1 MIVVCKYTAADEE
14 LQALQNW
21 LSAKGVSFRSE
32 ENAGRKL
39 LLLEGE
45 KLPEE
50 DAILAFAAVEE
61 ISGNGP
67 AYKLADR
74 NAKPGRSTVKV
85 GSATIGDGGF
95 TVIAGPCTVE
105 SAGQMETVAAAVKNA
120 GCTILRGGAF
130 KPRTSPYTFQGMGA
144 EGISLLVSEGK
155 KTGLPVVAEIM
166 SAAQLPLFDEVDM
179 LQVGARNMQNFD
191 LLKAL
196 GKCGKPVLL
205 KRGHAATLKELL
217 LSAEY
222 ILSGGNEQVVL
233 CERGIR
239 TFEGA
244 TRNTLDLSAVPALR
258 EMTHLPILVDPS
270 HGTGHASFVKP
281 MAMAAAAAG
290 ADGIMLEV
298 HPSPVDAK
306 CDGMQALDCAA
317 LADTVRAV
325 RAITDT
331 LKSL

>member
-1 MIVVCKYTAADEE
+1 MIVICKYTAADEE
-14 LQALQNW
+14 LQALLAW
-21 LSAKGVSFRSE
+21 LYAKGISCSIE
-32 ENAGRKL
+32 ENAGRKI

-45 KLPEE
+45 KLSDE
-50 DAILAFAAVEE
+50 DSILSFPAVEE
-61 ISGNGP
+61 IAGNRP

-74 NAKPGRSTVKV
+74 NAKPGRTAVKV
-85 GSATIGDGGF
+85 GNTTIGDGGF

-105 SAGQMETVAAAVKNA
+105 SARQMEIVADAVKSC
-120 GCTILRGGAF
+120 GCAVLRGGAF

-155 KTGLPVVAEIM
+155 KTSLPVVAEVM
-166 SAAQLPLFDEVDM
+166 SAEQLPLFEDVDM

-222 ILSGGNEQVVL
+222 ILSGGNENVVL

-258 EMTHLPILVDPS
+258 EMTHLPIVIDPS
-270 HGTGHASFVKP
+270 HGTGHTSFVKP

-298 HPSPVDAK
+298 HPSPADAK
-306 CDGMQALDCAA
+306 CDGMQALDCEG

-331 LKSL
+331 LKTL